1 MGLNNGSRTIN
12 VSKNITTAFIREVV
26 TVVLAFLSR
35 KLFVHYIGVEYLG
48 INGLFANILT
58 LLSLADLGLGTA
70 MNVSL
75 YKPIAENDT
84 DKIAALLGYYRKLY
98 RFIAAGVF
106 VIGMSL
112 LPFLQ
117 YLVNLDS
124 NIPYLRVYYICYILQ
139 NVSTYLYVYKSALL
153 RADQK
158 TYLANKLDVITRF
171 GTVILQIVS
180 IIFLRSYLAYLL
192 IGIASIL
199 VYNVILSGIADR
211 QYGFLDRKATLSK
224 SEEKG
229 IFSNVSAMFLY
240 KISWTLINGTDN
252 VLISVLCGTIY
263 VGLYS
268 NYHAVT
274 STIESLIAMIFT
286 ALTASIGNLVA
297 TANDE
302 RRYETFRTAQ
312 LVSFWSSAFVSVCL
326 FFLMQDFIQLLFGK
340 ELMLDDLTVIA
351 IVLNTFF
358 TISMRP
364 VWAFR
369 EGTGMFRRI
378 RYIMLCTAALNLV
391 LSIVLGK
398 LIGLS
403 GILFATSISKI
414 CTYFWYEPN
423 ILFKEFFHQKAW
435 RYYGSFLQN
444 MAVILFC
451 TAVCAGILSFVRTVS
466 VWSWLL
472 KAAVCTVVVN
482 GIYLLRYH
490 KDPAFSDLLFRVK
503 MVLGRKNAS

>member
-1 MGLNNGSRTIN
+1 M
-12 VSKNITTAFIREVV
+12 
-26 TVVLAFLSR
+26 VLAFLSR

-58 LLSLADLGLGTA
+58 LLSLAELGLGTA

-106 VIGMSL
+106 VIGISL

-139 NVSTYLYVYKSALL
+139 NVSTYLYVFKSALL

-211 QYGFLDRKATLSK
+211 QYGFLNKKVALSK

-240 KISWTLINGTDN
+240 KISWTLLNGTDN
-252 VLISVLCGTIY
+252 ILMSVLFGTIY
-263 VGLYS
+263 VGIYS
-268 NYHAVT
+268 NYYALT
-274 STIESLIAMIFT
+274 STIESLIALVFS

-302 RRYETFRTAQ
+302 RRYETFRTIQ
-312 LVSFWSSAFVSVCL
+312 MVSFWSCAYISIGL

-340 ELMLDDLTVIA
+340 ELMLDELTVYA

-358 TISMRP
+358 SISMRP
-364 VWAFR
+364 VWSFR

-378 RYIMLCTAALNLV
+378 RYIMLCTAALNLILSVV
-391 LSIVLGK
+391 LAK

-403 GILFATSISKI
+403 GVLFATSLSKLS
-414 CTYFWYEPN
+414 TYFWYEPN
-423 ILFKEFFHQKAW
+423 ILFREFFHQKVW
-435 RYYGSFLQN
+435 RYYGPFLQN
-444 MAVILFC
+444 VVMILFC
-451 TAVCAGILSFVRTVS
+451 GAICGGILSFVKTVS
-466 VWSWLL
+466 VWNWLL
-472 KAAVCTVVVN
+472 KAMVCTIVVN
-482 GIYLLRYH
+482 GIYFFRYY
-490 KDPAFSDLLFRVK
+490 KSPAFLDLLFRVK
-503 MVLGRKNAS
+503 MVLGRKAAN